1 LAVAGNNKGRIKM
14 FKRILV
20 AYDGSPESGRA
31 LIVGI
36 QLAKSLKADLRAV
49 YVYEKLPAYAAGYMD
64 LGVSGASI
72 VLPRQASQYYR
83 TLQLNAQQA
92 AHQQGIA
99 LKTELV
105 EGDEVKAIVECV
117 QRTRSDLLVLGIPP
131 HYGLF
136 SRLWN
141 HTTHDLSQQVASSIL
156 EVH

>member
-1 LAVAGNNKGRIKM
+1 M

-36 QLAKSLKADLRAV
+36 QLAKSLKADLRTI

-64 LGVSGASI
+64 FGVTGASI
-72 VLPRQASQYYR
+72 ALPRQASRYYR
-83 TLQLNAQQA
+83 MLQVNAQQV
-92 AHQQGIA
+92 AHRQGIA
-99 LKTELV
+99 LKTELAEGGEV
-105 EGDEVKAIVECV
+105 EAIVESV
-117 QRTRSDLLVLGIPP
+117 QRTESDLLVLGIPRRG
-131 HYGLF
+131 GLF

-141 HTTHDLSQQVASSIL
+141 HTTHDLSQQVSSSIL

>member
-1 LAVAGNNKGRIKM
+1 M

-36 QLAKSLKADLRAV
+36 QLAKSLKADLSTV

-64 LGVSGASI
+64 IGVTAATV
-72 VLPRQASQYYR
+72 VLPQQVSQYYR
-83 TLQLNAQQA
+83 KLQVNAQEA
-92 AHQQGIA
+92 ARQQGIA
-99 LKTELV
+99 LNTELV

-117 QRTRSDLLVLGIPP
+117 ERTRSDLLVLGIPRR
-131 HYGLF
+131 YGLF
-136 SRLWN
+136 NRLWN
-141 HTTHDLSQQVASSIL
+141 HTTHDLSQHVATSIL

>member
-1 LAVAGNNKGRIKM
+1 MKGKEM

-36 QLAKSLKADLRAV
+36 QLAKSLKADLRTV

-64 LGVSGASI
+64 FGVSGASI

-83 TLQLNAQQA
+83 KLQVNAQEA

-99 LKTELV
+99 LRTELV

-117 QRTRSDLLVLGIPP
+117 QRTRSDLLVLGIPRSD
-131 HYGLF
+131 GLF
-136 SRLWN
+136 SRLWS

>member
-1 LAVAGNNKGRIKM
+1 VKGTEL

-36 QLAKSLKADLRAV
+36 QLAKSVKADLRTV

-64 LGVSGASI
+64 FGVNGASI
-72 VLPRQASQYYR
+72 VLPRQASQFYR
-83 TLQLNAQQA
+83 MLQVNAQQA

-99 LKTELV
+99 LKTELA
-105 EGDEVKAIVECV
+105 EGHEVKTIVESV
-117 QRTRSDLLVLGIPP
+117 QKTESDLLVLGIPRR
-131 HYGLF
+131 YGLF

-141 HTTHDLSQQVASSIL
+141 RTTHDLSQQVSSCIL